1 MRLGRVK
8 GRGVQTALRRAVVIA
23 LAAMMPAGAA
33 WAWTP
38 PQGFATAAH
47 AWETGDYATA
57 RSLFGRLAEAGDARA
72 AFYLGV
78 MAEQGQ
84 GGDADPA
91 AAATWYGRAADAGD
105 ARAAF
110 NLARL
115 LDQGAGPA
123 LPADP
128 ARAAMLYE
136 RAARAGIVAAD
147 TGLALMQLDGRAAGG
162 DAAAARARLLRAAR
176 AGDGAADHALA
187 LRALA
192 GDPPDMVEAVA
203 RCRRAVARGYAPAR
217 ALLDQLSAAAD
228 PGLLQAATAREPV
241 LDTPGN

>member
-1 MRLGRVK
+1 MHK
-8 GRGVQTALRRAVVIA
+8 ALRRAVVIG
-23 LAAMMPAGAA
+23 LAAAMPAGAA
-33 WAWTP
+33 ALAWTP

-47 AWETGDYATA
+47 AWETGDYAAA

-72 AFYLGV
+72 GFYLGV

-84 GGDADPA
+84 GQDADPA
-91 AAATWYGRAADAGD
+91 GAAVWYGRAAEAGD

-115 LDQGAGPA
+115 LDQGAAPA

-128 ARAAMLYE
+128 ARAARLYE
-136 RAARAGIVAAD
+136 QAARAGIVAAD

-162 DAAAARARLLRAAR
+162 DEAAARARLLRAAR

-203 RCRRAVARGYAPAR
+203 RCRRAVARGYSPAG

-228 PGLLQAATAREPV
+228 PDLLAAAAAREPV
-241 LDTPGN
+241 LDAQGK